1 VTVSEERRKQLS
13 RAGRIGGL
21 RRWVKHPHSKDD
33 FSAARQ
39 ALADSFRAGHGCSL
53 CGSFTEI
60 PADAT
65 EADREAAAKR
75 LRRTHYRNLSE
86 RAVAKR
92 RAEG

>member
-1 VTVSEERRKQLS
+1 MITEARRKQLQ
-13 RAGRIGGL
+13 RAGRIGGN
-21 RRWVKHPHSKDD
+21 RRWVRYPHVKDD

-39 ALADSFRAGHGCSL
+39 AFADSFRQGHGCSV
-53 CGSFTEI
+53 CGPLIAI
-60 PADAT
+60 PAGAT